1 MVKKYWPV
9 ILNYLRQKRRE
20 YIILCSQIIAQI
32 KHYSQNC
39 AHYIR
44 IKWPIFIQFCWRIAK
59 QIKQNSQTCS
69 KTLWRVSVKLFQ
81 WIAVQI
87 KRLLQGCLI
96 LIKILWYKFIKFCR
110 WIANQVIRFIQSCL
124 KTIWALWC
132 IFAKLCGWIVNQ
144 IIRLVRDSLK
154 TIREKWPP
162 VKDRLYQYIQLTR
175 LNKPIGIFLL
185 LWPTLWAL
193 WIAAEGV
200 PDLQILYIFILGVV
214 LMRSAGCVI
223 NDLADRNLDIH
234 VARTQNRPIAAGKIM
249 PQEAMVVVAI
259 LIFSSLILVLNL
271 NPLTLKLS
279 VVAVVLA
286 IIYPFMKRYTYLPQF
301 FLGLAF
307 GWAVPMAFAAQTN
320 TLPLVAWLL
329 LFTTVLWAVVY
340 DTMYAMVDR
349 EDDIKAG
356 IKSTAILFE
365 DADRV
370 IIGVIQL
377 LVLFALV
384 MVGNSSELGKYYY
397 AGIAIAAVLS
407 IYQQFLIKDRIPEHC
422 FTAFLNSN
430 WFGATVFTG
439 VFLHYHFN

>member
-1 MVKKYWPV
+1 
-9 ILNYLRQKRRE
+9 
-20 YIILCSQIIAQI
+20 
-32 KHYSQNC
+32 
-39 AHYIR
+39 
-44 IKWPIFIQFCWRIAK
+44 
-59 QIKQNSQTCS
+59 
-69 KTLWRVSVKLFQ
+69 
-81 WIAVQI
+81 
-87 KRLLQGCLI
+87 
-96 LIKILWYKFIKFCR
+96 
-110 WIANQVIRFIQSCL
+110 
-124 KTIWALWC
+124 
-132 IFAKLCGWIVNQ
+132 
-144 IIRLVRDSLK
+144 
-154 TIREKWPP
+154 
-162 VKDRLYQYIQLTR
+162 LYQYIQLTR

-234 VARTQNRPIAAGKIM
+234 VARTQNRPIAAGKVM

-307 GWAVPMAFAAQTN
+307 GWAAPMAFAAQTN

-329 LFTTVLWAVVY
+329 LFATVLWAVVY

-407 IYQQFLIKDRIPEHC
+407 IYQQYLIKDRIPEHC